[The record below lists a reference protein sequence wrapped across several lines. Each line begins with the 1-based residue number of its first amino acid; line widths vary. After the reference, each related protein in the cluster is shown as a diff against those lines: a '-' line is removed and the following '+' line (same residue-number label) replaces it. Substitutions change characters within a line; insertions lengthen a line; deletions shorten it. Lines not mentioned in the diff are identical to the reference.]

1 MLAIFGL
8 ALLGTHLSRLSEDL
22 ILWCTSEFGF
32 ATLSDAHT
40 TGSSLMPQKK
50 NPDVCEI
57 TRGKTG
63 RLIGNLVALLT
74 ALKGLPLTYNRD
86 LQEDKEPLFDSIE
99 TTTLALEV
107 NTEMV
112 SAMQVN
118 ETTCRQA
125 ASDPLL
131 LATDLADYLVR
142 KGVPFREAHE
152 LVGKAVAASEK
163 NETPLDQMDLGTV
176 SSEFSSDASEVFSL
190 ESALRARTNPGSPSV
205 ENVQREVERWQ
216 TYLQ

>member
-1 MLAIFGL
+1 
-8 ALLGTHLSRLSEDL
+8 
-22 ILWCTSEFGF
+22 
-32 ATLSDAHT
+32 
-40 TGSSLMPQKK
+40 
-50 NPDVCEI
+50 
-57 TRGKTG
+57 
-63 RLIGNLVALLT
+63 
-74 ALKGLPLTYNRD
+74 
-86 LQEDKEPLFDSIE
+86 
-99 TTTLALEV
+99 
-107 NTEMV
+107 MV

-163 NETPLDQMDLGTV
+163 SETPLDQMDLGTV